1 MASTTQQQLESLAQ
15 MHRDEMATL
24 AKLMHSPKTPPQN
37 DWGKL
42 VMPLVIAVCVFYV
55 TGTLKTTENTSISV
69 PVITEKLSSIQA
81 SILKLE
87 TQLHAEQTEH
97 KGQLKG
103 IEDRVRQLELTMFK
117 GGIEK

>member
-24 AKLMHSPKTPPQN
+24 AKMMHPGGPQN

-42 VMPLVIAVCVFYV
+42 VMPLVIAICVFYV

-69 PVITEKLSSIQA
+69 PVITEKLNSIQA

-87 TQLHAEQTEH
+87 GQLHAEQTEH
-97 KGQLKG
+97 KGQMKA
-103 IEDRVRQLELTMFK
+103 IEDRVRSLEMSIYK
-117 GGIEK
+117 SDGSK